1 MVGPMLGG
9 VLLQNGW
16 SAGEICYVMG
26 LPVLLGSGVLWL
38 LKRETERRN
47 QGATSPITPSPVP
60 AE

>member
-1 MVGPMLGG
+1 LRR
-9 VLLQNGW
+9 
-16 SAGEICYVMG
+16 
-26 LPVLLGSGVLWL
+26 SGVLWL

>member
-1 MVGPMLGG
+1 
-9 VLLQNGW
+9 
-16 SAGEICYVMG
+16 MG

-47 QGATSPITPSPVP
+47 QGATASVAPSTVP